1 MFKSLTF
8 YREIK
13 TVSDSS
19 KNENILDPNEKIF
32 SSEELFNPKFDKIGY
47 IQVYTGDGKG
57 KTTASLG
64 LTMRALGRGW
74 KVLIVMFAKG
84 GDEYGELFSFREL
97 SPKLMNQ
104 LKIIQAGLDRI
115 VYKDN
120 LTEKDRNAVAYGWK
134 MAKQAIQSDEFDLIV
149 LDEANIA
156 IELGLISLEEMK
168 DFLKNKPSS
177 LEIVLTGR
185 HAHPEIIELAHLV
198 SEINPVKHYWDIGV
212 TARKGIEY

>member
-1 MFKSLTF
+1 M
-8 YREIK
+8 
-13 TVSDSS
+13 SDSS
-19 KNENILDPNEKIF
+19 KNEDVLNIQK
-32 SSEELFNPKFDKIGY
+32 EELFNPKFDKIGY
-47 IQVYTGDGKG
+47 IQIYTGDGKG

-84 GDEYGELFSFREL
+84 GNGYGELFSFREL

-104 LKIIQAGLDRI
+104 LTIIQAGLDRI
-115 VYKDN
+115 VYKNNISDEDKYAVN
-120 LTEKDRNAVAYGWK
+120 QGWNA
-134 MAKQAIQSDEFDLIV
+134 AKQAASSGEYDLIV

-156 IELGLISLEEMK
+156 IELDLISLEDMK
-168 DFLKNKPSS
+168 NFLKNKPPH
-177 LEIVLTGR
+177 LEIVITGR
-185 HAHPEIIELAHLV
+185 HAHPEIIGLAHLV

>member
-1 MFKSLTF
+1 MH
-8 YREIK
+8 
-13 TVSDSS
+13 
-19 KNENILDPNEKIF
+19 NEKL

-84 GDEYGELFSFREL
+84 GNGYGELFSFREL

-104 LKIIQAGLDRI
+104 LKIIQAGIDRI
-115 VYKDN
+115 VYKNN
-120 LTEKDRNAVAYGWK
+120 LSDEDKNAVNYGWK
-134 MAKQAIQSDEFDLIV
+134 AAQQAAASGEFDLIV

-168 DFLKNKPSS
+168 DFLKNKPEA

-185 HAHPEIIELAHLV
+185 HAHPEIIKLSHLV
-198 SEINPVKHYWDIGV
+198 SEICPVKHYWDIGV
-212 TARKGIEY
+212 TARKCIEY

>member
-1 MFKSLTF
+1 MYDKKLSN
-8 YREIK
+8 
-13 TVSDSS
+13 D
-19 KNENILDPNEKIF
+19 
-32 SSEELFNPKFDKIGY
+32 ELFNPKFDKIGY
-47 IQVYTGDGKG
+47 IQIYTGDGKG

-84 GDEYGELFSFREL
+84 GNGYGELFSFREL

-115 VYKDN
+115 VYKNNISDDD
-120 LTEKDRNAVAYGWK
+120 KKAVEYGWK
-134 MAKQAIQSDEFDLIV
+134 VAKQAAASGEFDLIV

-156 IELGLISLEEMK
+156 LELGLISLEEMK
-168 DFLKNKPSS
+168 NFLKTKPAS
-177 LEIVLTGR
+177 LEIVITGR